1 MPIQKP
7 GNYRNDCRWLSRP
20 KEQAEGIQNN
30 PRNNQINLSRLTG
43 TKMKVTTTKTITE
56 LKESQKMFTHP
67 VRHAGKQIS
76 PQSNGILELMRS
88 LDRPRHKRPER
99 QDQVLQRDNN
109 ISLNDSAQLQPKI

>member
-7 GNYRNDCRWLSRP
+7 GHYKNQCSWLSRP
-20 KEQAEGIQNN
+20 KEQAAGLQSN
-30 PRNNQINLSRLTG
+30 PRNKQLTLSHLTG
-43 TKMKVTTTKTITE
+43 TKIKTTSTETLTE

-76 PQSNGILELMRS
+76 PQSNGILELMQS